1 MKTYL
6 SKLFVLTVIAL
17 IAIPVAGSHQQ
28 LSKKARELAQFN
40 KAQEILSVAAGI
52 GGDVSDVQV
61 KFEQRG
67 KIIKLTGSVP
77 GSNDLTRVLLAVES
91 VGQFKDVRNFIRV
104 VPPKAD
110 DGIVV
115 RKVAY
120 THAEH
125 PAGIPCPV
133 CEGSGKKCGDLIK
146 KWEGLNKRISKYV
159 VRQYDKESVVY
170 KRSSRSL
177 INQLL
182 DLQDELDAS
191 LCFRHKNVN

>member
-1 MKTYL
+1 M
-6 SKLFVLTVIAL
+6 
-17 IAIPVAGSHQQ
+17 
-28 LSKKARELAQFN
+28 
-40 KAQEILSVAAGI
+40 
-52 GGDVSDVQV
+52 

-115 RKVAY
+115 HKVAY

-133 CEGSGKKCGDLIK
+133 CEESGKKCSDLIK
-146 KWEGLNKRISKYV
+146 KWEDINKRISKYV

-170 KRSSRSL
+170 KTSSRSL
-177 INQLL
+177 IKQLYAI
-182 DLQDELDAS
+182 QDKLDAS
-191 LCFRHKNVN
+191 LCFRHKIVQQSPIGKGKYR